1 MENLGSA
8 DPMGLVGTIAANAR
22 EGRLLVWS
30 PDSEV
35 ERALGAVEGITGALG
50 SDPLEPVVGL
60 YLNDNTWAK
69 MSWYLLMDTQVAG
82 RTENPDGTVT

>member
-1 MENLGSA
+1 MMVDTISA
-8 DPMGLVGTIAANAR
+8 SAR

-30 PDSEV
+30 PDAEV
-35 ERALGAVEGITGALG
+35 EQALGAVEGITGALG

-69 MSWYLLMDTQVAG
+69 MCPGTCLWTRRWWAG
-82 RTENPDGTVT
+82 RRTPTAR